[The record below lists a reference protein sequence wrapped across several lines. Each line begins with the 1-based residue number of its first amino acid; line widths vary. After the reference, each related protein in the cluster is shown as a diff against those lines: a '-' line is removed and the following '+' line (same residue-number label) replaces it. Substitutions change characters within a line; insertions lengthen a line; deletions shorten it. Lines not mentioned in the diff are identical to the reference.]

1 MLAAPLTKDEIELV
15 IDDLSLN
22 KTPGIDGIPSEFY
35 SEFWTEICDDML
47 DMYNDI
53 LQSGLLTKSQRKG
66 IITIIAKN
74 ANINYLTN
82 YRPITLLCVDYK
94 ILAKLICIRVRKIL
108 SKIIYGKQ
116 FCAVP
121 GRNINLCN
129 MELRDLIFYAN
140 ENDLDLA
147 VLNLDWYK
155 AFDTVSIEFL
165 LKILDAFGFGETF
178 IGWISILYNGIESAL
193 TINNIVGEFFPVL
206 RSVRQGCPLSMALF
220 TIYQEPFYRS
230 IVTSRII
237 RPLTLPGGIDQK
249 LLGYADDTNVIIR
262 DDRSVVEVINV
273 IDKFE
278 SA

>member
-1 MLAAPLTKDEIELV
+1 M
-15 IDDLSLN
+15 
-22 KTPGIDGIPSEFY
+22 
-35 SEFWTEICDDML
+35 
-47 DMYNDI
+47 
-53 LQSGLLTKSQRKG
+53 
-66 IITIIAKN
+66 
-74 ANINYLTN
+74 
-82 YRPITLLCVDYK
+82 
-94 ILAKLICIRVRKIL
+94 
-108 SKIIYGKQ
+108 
-116 FCAVP
+116 
-121 GRNINLCN
+121 
-129 MELRDLIFYAN
+129 
-140 ENDLDLA
+140 
-147 VLNLDWYK
+147 
-155 AFDTVSIEFL
+155 

-220 TIYQEPFYRS
+220 TIYQEPFYRA

-278 SA
+278 SASGSKLNRNNKTKIFGVGRWKGRQQWPVSWLKVETDFMYTLGIYHGNDYASTLEKNWSLIHTNIQSHFRCCLIGD